1 MVPPLLSCPSKWPPV
16 NDSVAS
22 GCPLWSR
29 IIRLSCSN
37 VHFRLVK
44 KLPGQPPSGATVPCE
59 APGASPSVMKQPPP
73 AAAVKCQRPPRS
85 TGGGEGGGGEGGGG
99 AAAGGSGFVSD
110 DAQAASPISKNKT
123 AAHFA
128 ALLRPRCTRFC
139 LIATI
144 GIFSKGPARI

>member
-1 MVPPLLSCPSKWPPV
+1 
-16 NDSVAS
+16 
-22 GCPLWSR
+22 
-29 IIRLSCSN
+29 
-37 VHFRLVK
+37 
-44 KLPGQPPSGATVPCE
+44 
-59 APGASPSVMKQPPP
+59 
-73 AAAVKCQRPPRS
+73 VKCQRPPRS